1 MWQQGG
7 AVHMLTPAATI
18 APEPS
23 VSSTAVRPSTAND
36 TDLRTASRRKASAKI
51 ATAAAEGPRLPGDA
65 ERDAIKPIGHQP
77 RSPQRRPFADEHEEG
92 GLKGVIGIRAGAE
105 QPPADTED
113 HRAVAAHE
121 QFERRPVSDFR
132 EPS

>member
-1 MWQQGG
+1 MTLQMAKHDRG
-7 AVHMLTPAATI
+7 AVLLRKTVEFRVQDVPQIIDGRTGRRGGNVNHRLLPVAAPA
-18 APEPS
+18 
-23 VSSTAVRPSTAND
+23 V
-36 TDLRTASRRKASAKI
+36 
-51 ATAAAEGPRLPGDA
+51 EGPRLPGDA